1 MFAMRALFIVILLL
15 LTFSLPVR
23 STLADLPAQVTQEAL
38 VILGTPL
45 PGQALQGVVVIT
57 GNTAVPGFAGAE
69 LAFSYAD
76 DPTDTWFLIAT
87 STAPV
92 ENGPLADWDT
102 STITDGDYTLRLT
115 VTFADTTQISLSVTG
130 LRVRNYTSIETDTP
144 TPPPPSATPL
154 PGTPLPPTASPTA
167 TALPSATLPPPTP
180 TPLPTNPAV
189 LSLKDIGTTLGT
201 GAGIGIGGLGLLG
214 LYLYLRQT
222 LRNRY

>member
-1 MFAMRALFIVILLL
+1 MFAMRALSILVLFL
-15 LTFSLPVR
+15 SYFTLPDSAPLTGLQ
-23 STLADLPAQVTQEAL
+23 AQATPNPL

-45 PGQALQGVVVIT
+45 PGQALQGVIVIT
-57 GNTAVPGFAGAE
+57 GNTAVPGFTAAE

-76 DPTDTWFLIAT
+76 DPTDTWFLIAS
-87 STAPV
+87 STTPV

-102 STITDGDYTLRLT
+102 STITDGDYALRLT